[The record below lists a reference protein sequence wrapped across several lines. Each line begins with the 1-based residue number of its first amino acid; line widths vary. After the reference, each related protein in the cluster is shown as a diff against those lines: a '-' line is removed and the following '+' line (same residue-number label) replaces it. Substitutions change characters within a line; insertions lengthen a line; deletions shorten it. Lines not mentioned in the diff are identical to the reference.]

1 MKLMPVELT
10 LEQQESQTVQTAEV
24 HNVEVQNAEVQN
36 AEDHNAESEEWT
48 PTPPPTDLIFDDGE
62 PLESNRHRIAMNA
75 LIEAVTLAYEGREDY
90 FAGGNMFIYYSSKQA
105 RNRDFK
111 GPDVFITL
119 NVDGTK
125 ERQGW
130 VVWEEEGRYPDVII
144 ELMSPSTA
152 AEDLGNKKKLYE
164 QTFKTGHYFVYDP
177 FAPESLQGWKLGE
190 NFRYEAIA
198 PDDRGWLWC
207 SSLGLWLGHWSGT
220 ILRETATWLRF
231 YDEAGNLVK
240 LSFELAQQER
250 EIAQQER
257 EIAQQ
262 EKDRADRAE
271 SDLQQEQLE
280 KQQEKER
287 ADRAEAALAAER
299 EQKQKL
305 RDRLQAL
312 GIDPDQ
318 LV

>member
-1 MKLMPVELT
+1 MK
-10 LEQQESQTVQTAEV
+10 
-24 HNVEVQNAEVQN
+24 
-36 AEDHNAESEEWT
+36 
-48 PTPPPTDLIFDDGE
+48 
-62 PLESNRHRIAMNA
+62 R
-75 LIEAVTLAYEGREDY
+75 
-90 FAGGNMFIYYSSKQA
+90 
-105 RNRDFK
+105 
-111 GPDVFITL
+111 
-119 NVDGTK
+119 
-125 ERQGW
+125 
-130 VVWEEEGRYPDVII
+130 
-144 ELMSPSTA
+144 SPS
-152 AEDLGNKKKLYE
+152 
-164 QTFKTGHYFVYDP
+164 
-177 FAPESLQGWKLGE
+177 
-190 NFRYEAIA
+190 R
-198 PDDRGWLWC
+198 DRGWLWC

-299 EQKQKL
+299 EQKQEL

-318 LV
+318 LA